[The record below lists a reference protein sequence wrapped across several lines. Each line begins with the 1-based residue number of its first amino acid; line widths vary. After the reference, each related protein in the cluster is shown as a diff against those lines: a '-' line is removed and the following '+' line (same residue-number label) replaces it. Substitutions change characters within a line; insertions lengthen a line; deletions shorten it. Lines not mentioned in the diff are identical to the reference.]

1 MAGKIELNPR
11 SGNRFDT
18 WSLSGA
24 MQGWF
29 MRFQRAIGGQPFAVV
44 GQAVARARVRLHE
57 VRRVA
62 EGTEPWRG
70 GRLGPRALPIEHA
83 PEPGTANVTPR
94 LRLLTAIG
102 RSLRLLKSACE
113 ASLVGM

>member
-29 MRFQRAIGGQPFAVV
+29 MRFQRAIRGQ
-44 GQAVARARVRLHE
+44 
-57 VRRVA
+57 
-62 EGTEPWRG
+62 
-70 GRLGPRALPIEHA
+70 LGPRAPPIEHA